1 MKGITILYDEHGNKR
16 QVQLDVSA
24 IVNDPERIEEI
35 LDVIICEARKNE
47 PTISLEQLKARSAKL
62 KKR

>member
-1 MKGITILYDEHGNKR
+1 MKGITILYDAQGNKR

-47 PTISLEQLKARSAKL
+47 PTISLEQLKVRSAKL